1 MAIDQ
6 CKDIENGPV
15 VDLEKPFLQPH
26 KAVDFEDESENG
38 NGNNIAMVLL
48 CTAVAVCGSFEFG
61 SCVSSFIHLVSFF
74 CLKLCSLE
82 LVTNGG
88 DFFFFVFLVD
98 PPSLIRACFKKTQRF
113 LNPPSSPQKKKK
125 RKKERIFSLAS

>member
-88 DFFFFVFLVD
+88 DFFFF
-98 PPSLIRACFKKTQRF
+98 
-113 LNPPSSPQKKKK
+113 
-125 RKKERIFSLAS
+125 FSLLIPLH

>member
-88 DFFFFVFLVD
+88 DFFFFFFLVD

-113 LNPPSSPQKKKK
+113 LNPPSPPKKRKKK
-125 RKKERIFSLAS
+125 RKDF

>member
-61 SCVSSFIHLVSFF
+61 SCVSSFIHLLSFF

-88 DFFFFVFLVD
+88 DFFCFFFLLI
-98 PPSLIRACFKKTQRF
+98 PPSLIRACFKKNTKILEPTF
-113 LNPPSSPQKKKK
+113 PPKKRKKK
-125 RKKERIFSLAS
+125 RKDF

>member
-48 CTAVAVCGSFEFG
+48 STAVAVCGSFEFG

-88 DFFFFVFLVD
+88 DFFFFFFFL
-98 PPSLIRACFKKTQRF
+98 LIP
-113 LNPPSSPQKKKK
+113 LH
-125 RKKERIFSLAS
+125 